1 MASADLKVIITGDAR
16 GLSRA
21 YKDAERSTSRFGGAV
36 GKLGILAGG
45 AAVAGVGALAVG
57 LKRSVDSAME
67 AERVQAS
74 LAAQM
79 RASGLSMDQN
89 REAIDKTVGS
99 LSRMSGI
106 DDEALVSAFT
116 RLVRS
121 TGDVKKAQEQMA
133 LVADMARAKQ
143 MDVGAAADV
152 VGKAIDGNVGILK
165 RYGVEIEKGATVTEA
180 LGQAQQAFAGQAKA
194 YGDTTAGAQDRVKVA
209 MENVQETIGAKLLP
223 AFNQVLLWASNQM
236 PKIEAFFNTHGDSI
250 KKMLNGIASF
260 IRTTWVPI
268 FNTGKQIAQAM
279 IQGVRNF
286 MDNHGTEVERI
297 FGRIKTAVG
306 AVSTVMLFLAQ
317 KVVTPILKPM
327 FQSVLPT
334 VLGVAVTAIDKVSG
348 ALAKV
353 VSWIQWIGQKGAMII
368 SKFAD
373 AVKKPAQ
380 LAADALRGIANVL
393 GSIVNFMDGITGRV
407 QGLINAI
414 GKIKSVVGSG
424 LGAVGDAAS
433 WVAGKRAA
441 GGPVSA
447 GRAYLVGERGP
458 ELFVPGATGT
468 IVPNA
473 APATRGMAAS
483 GASIVVNVSGVVG
496 SPTDVAQVIRR
507 ELIRIGRDNGGNVLA
522 GMA

>member
-165 RYGVEIEKGATVTEA
+165 RYGVEIEKGATVQQA
-180 LGQAQQAFAGQAKA
+180 LAAAQTAFAGQAEA
-194 YGDTTAGAQDRVKVA
+194 YGRTTAGAQDRVKVA

-236 PKIEAFFNTHGDSI
+236 PKIEAFFSTHGGTIRKVLD
-250 KKMLNGIASF
+250 GISSF
-260 IRTTWVPI
+260 IRSVWVPM
-268 FNTGKQIAQAM
+268 FNTGREIAQAM
-279 IQGVRNF
+279 ISGVRRF
-286 MDNHGTEVERI
+286 MDQHGTEVERI
-297 FGRIKTAVG
+297 LGRIKTAVS
-306 AVSTVMLFLAQ
+306 AVSQVMLFLAD
-317 KVVTPILKPM
+317 KVVLPVLKPM
-327 FQSVLPT
+327 FQSVLPA
-334 VLGVAVTAIDKVSG
+334 VLGTAVTAIDKVTGAIQKVIEAVRWLADKSG
-348 ALAKV
+348 ALFGKFRDVIKAPAAAAA
-353 VSWIQWIGQKGAMII
+353 SSLGA
-368 SKFAD
+368 
-373 AVKKPAQ
+373 
-380 LAADALRGIANVL
+380 IASVL
-393 GSIVNFMDGITGRV
+393 GQIVNFMDGITGRV
-407 QGLINAI
+407 AGLISAI
-414 GKIKSVVGSG
+414 SKIKSVVGSG

-433 WVAGKRAA
+433 WVAGKRAL